1 MASREIFWNMA
12 TADELMLYLL
22 AVVALALFGYGIYLH
37 LRRIRGGQPVPFDR
51 SGMGRRFFRAVATVA
66 ANRTV
71 IAGHRLAGAM
81 HLFIMW
87 GMILLFIGTVI
98 VAVEYDLFHKL
109 LGIAPAILQGGFYLG
124 FELVLDIAGAL
135 LVVGLILA
143 LLRRY
148 GLNRPQLR
156 RRRVDLAVPVWLL
169 AIALT
174 GFVVEGLRL
183 AAAGEELGYGAGW
196 SPVGMAVAALV
207 NQADP
212 ATLAAWHRFFWWLH
226 GILALAGIALI
237 PFVPKLMHLLSAGA
251 NLLFEDLRPRGRLE
265 PLDVEGAFERDESLG
280 YARITDLNR
289 KDRLDLASC
298 TECGRCEMNC
308 PAALSGKVLSPR
320 AIVTG
325 LRDQLNAETPAF
337 ARPPEGRPILEAGIS
352 ADAIGVCTTCMACVE
367 ACPAC
372 IDPLSKILEIR
383 RNQVMI
389 EDRFPDTHAEVFMGM
404 EKRSNPWNEHPT
416 ARLDWARGLDV
427 PIMAELAQTGRTV
440 EYLLWVGC
448 AAAFDPRNQKIARAL
463 VQILKTAG
471 VDFAVLGEEERCT
484 GDPARRMGHEYL
496 FALQA
501 ESNVAIL
508 AGYRFNRI
516 LTLCPHCYNTFK
528 KDYPDFGGNYPVVH
542 HSELIQELINKGRIS
557 LSQPVPATVAFH
569 DPCYLGRHNRIFD
582 APREVLANIPGL
594 RTVEME
600 RCREMAMCC
609 GGGGGM
615 TWVEEAADQR
625 VNDQRLA
632 QAEAAIKGG
641 AGNGEKRVVTAC
653 PFCMTMLED
662 GLAARQTEI
671 KDRDIA
677 ELTAQAMGLSPK

>member
-1 MASREIFWNMA
+1 MARREIFWNMA
-12 TADELMLYLL
+12 TADELMLYFL
-22 AVVALALFGYGIYLH
+22 AVVALALFGYGIYCH
-37 LRRIRGGQPVPFDR
+37 LRRILKGQPVVFDR
-51 SGMGRRFFRAVATVA
+51 SGMAGRISRAIGTVA

-71 IAGHRLAGAM
+71 IAGHWLAGAM

-87 GMILLFIGTVI
+87 GMVLLFVGTVI
-98 VAVEYDLFHKL
+98 VAIEYDLFHKI
-109 LGIAPAILQGGFYLG
+109 LGIAPALLQGGFYLG

-135 LVVGLILA
+135 LVIGLILA
-143 LLRRY
+143 LIRRY
-148 GLNRPQLR
+148 GLNRPQLQR
-156 RRRVDLAVPVWLL
+156 RLVDLAVPVWLL

-196 SPVGMAVAALV
+196 SPVGMAAAALV
-207 NQADP
+207 KQAGP
-212 ATLAAWHRFFWWLH
+212 ETLSAWHKFFWWLH

-237 PFVPKLMHLLSAGA
+237 PFVPKLMHLLAAGV
-251 NLLFEDLRPRGRLE
+251 NLLFEDLRPRGRLA

-280 YARITDLNR
+280 YAHIADLNR

-308 PAALSGKVLSPR
+308 PAALSGKRLSPR
-320 AIVTG
+320 EIVTG
-325 LRDQLNAETPAF
+325 LRDQLNGETPAF
-337 ARPPEGRPILEAGIS
+337 APPPESRPILESGIS

-389 EDRFPDTHAEVFMGM
+389 EDAFPDTHAEVFMGV
-404 EKRSNPWNEHPT
+404 EKRGNPWNEHPT

-427 PIMAELAQTGRTV
+427 PVMAELGRSV
-440 EYLLWVGC
+440 EYLFWVGC
-448 AAAFDPRNQKIARAL
+448 AAAFDPRNQQIARAL
-463 VQILKTAG
+463 VKILQAAG

-501 ESNVAIL
+501 ESNVKTL

-516 LTLCPHCYNTFK
+516 LTLCPHCFNTFK
-528 KDYPDFGGNYPVVH
+528 KDYPDFGGNYEVVH
-542 HSELIQELINKGRIS
+542 HSELIRELLHQGRIS
-557 LSQPVPATVAFH
+557 LSEPVAATVAFH

-582 APREVLANIPGL
+582 APRQVLAKIPGL

-615 TWVEEAADQR
+615 TWFEEAAGQR

-632 QAEAAIKGG
+632 QAEAAIDRL
-641 AGNGEKRVVTAC
+641 GNHGEKRVATAC

-662 GLAARQTEI
+662 GVAARQTEL
-671 KDRDIA
+671 KNRDIA
-677 ELTAQAMGLSPK
+677 ELTAQAMGMSPR